1 MKIKIIHLIYG
12 LANGGAE
19 TSLYNLVKYQSG
31 KNDIEYTVISLGLNR
46 STFNGTVDY
55 YKDRLEQEGARVVK
69 VDILHHPFKS
79 FRIVRRE
86 MKSANIV
93 CSWMYYSNLIA
104 YYIAKFSSVSNL
116 IWFVRHADL
125 SKENNNKL
133 TLLANRFVHEKAR
146 VRE

>member
-46 STFNGTVDY
+46 STSNGTVDY

-93 CSWMYYSNLIA
+93 CSWI
-104 YYIAKFSSVSNL
+104 IQ
-116 IWFVRHADL
+116 
-125 SKENNNKL
+125 
-133 TLLANRFVHEKAR
+133 TL
-146 VRE
+146 